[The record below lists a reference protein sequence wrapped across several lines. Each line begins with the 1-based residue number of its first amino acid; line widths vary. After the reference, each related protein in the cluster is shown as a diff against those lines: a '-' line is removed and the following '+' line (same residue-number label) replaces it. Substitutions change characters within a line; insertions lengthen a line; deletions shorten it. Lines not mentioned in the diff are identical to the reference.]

1 MRALKA
7 AVLVAVGLTFVTQL
21 AYAQVYAQV
30 GRAPPMPTSPEIIHV
45 NGVRSSEVDS
55 ISNTTALEAVLK
67 THGFSIDDYGVSLV
81 HNPFNSTWRTQGIAD
96 IGDLAEVR
104 VQIRLSNAALV
115 AAGGTSSDYLPRLG
129 ELYSGLYSN
138 QTGLT
143 AQERRVVKMAD
154 FLKRVIRSRI
164 EAGRSFVIVVPH
176 SQGNLYAEAAYAML
190 VHEGRK
196 DVTDRTLV
204 VGVAVPGNRTP
215 NGSYVA
221 NSEDVVVAGAR
232 VLLREPLPS
241 NVTACWP
248 IASVC
253 GLAVAPVPLVIDVLF
268 HSFRSVYLN
277 ERVTSA
283 ADQASLPSIIARL
296 ISNAAAD
303 LTVRTAPPSVS
314 LAPTCTIPVVGQPM
328 SCTIVGSNLGD
339 ATAMSATNCS
349 PASMAV
355 VAGGT
360 TIRRQFTCTPQAAG
374 TVGIVYDVPGIA
386 PGSLPAIPRL
396 NAVLPPTVG
405 PAVVAPSLVAPL
417 ANVVVSSMTPT
428 LTWSGGSAGLWQV
441 NIRNLLTNAL
451 LLPVNLATSQFTYSV
466 PAGLLLANTPYRWD
480 VTACPDA
487 LCSDPATYRVSAD
500 GYFTAPGSPPPITPA
515 PSVTAIVCPSPV
527 AGQPMSCVLAGSNLS
542 AANVGARSQ
551 LCGANPTMA
560 LVAATATQASFSCP
574 SPVAGLLPVE
584 AYRTDTS
591 AVLFTQTVLVTPPSP
606 AAVPTVSAIDCG
618 APVAGQ
624 VMTCRVTGASL
635 TSGNITLSTPACSSV
650 SVQAPGSAA
659 LQTFA
664 CATNANVSIA
674 FTTSTVSAKR
684 ADNAAVLRSVAIR
697 LAPTP
702 RPELLAVTAI
712 ACSNAILNQPMT
724 CTLIGTG
731 LTDTNYLVSVVDA
744 VDQTSNCSNLV
755 VNAGTGSRQRTFT
768 CIPTRASRQD
778 VRIFPSQGAGLLN
791 AAFVSVQPVAMPERF
806 REDFSNATLNP
817 AVWLNYGSPI
827 TLTGGLGTFGAASVA
842 TTMGRVNVV
851 GDALVVEARFSGS
864 RPSTATTGRDSYV
877 SLVDAYTGDTI
888 SFGDASYQRDGNPVG
903 MYLTGAGAF
912 GLRQSGNG
920 VSTSAYKE
928 YRLTISGSTV
938 LLERGDTLA
947 NITERLA
954 FVLRAPA
961 GGRPF
966 YLRIGTGSADFAP
979 TNFAWV
985 SIRSDRSD
993 LPGPTAT
1000 FFSTAEGIWIGTL
1013 VGGTRNAQ
1021 AFVLDTGAYWILYN
1035 NSSNS
1040 DFGGFLQG
1048 TDTGAGGAFSAYNS
1062 KDASIAGVGSVT
1074 DRWVTGTYVPKQ
1086 SLSGQILNPAT
1097 AVADPFAM
1105 TNYLALYETPADLGV
1120 VAGAF
1125 SGTATVVGLPSE
1137 VATMNVSATGR
1148 LTGATAAGCGF
1159 DGYAVPRPKGNL
1171 FDVTLTF
1178 QGGSCL
1184 SGTATVT
1191 GIGYYEAATRR
1202 LYGMAANSG
1211 RTGAFMFTGS
1221 K

>member
-7 AVLVAVGLTFVTQL
+7 AALVVVGLAFVAQF

-45 NGVRSSEVDS
+45 NGVWSSEKDS
-55 ISNTTALEAVLK
+55 IANTTALEAVLK
-67 THGFSIDDYGVSLV
+67 SHGFSVDDYGVSLV
-81 HNPFNSTWRTQGIAD
+81 HNPFNFKWPTYATAD
-96 IGDLAEVR
+96 IGDLGEVG
-104 VQIRLSNAALV
+104 VQLRLSNEALAAA
-115 AAGGTSSDYLPRLG
+115 AAGGRSSDYLPLLG
-129 ELYSGLYSN
+129 ESYNRLYLN
-138 QTGLT
+138 QAGLT
-143 AQERRVVKMAD
+143 AQERRVVKMAE

-164 EAGRSFVIVVPH
+164 EAGRRFVIVVPH

-190 VHEGRK
+190 LRDDRK
-196 DVTDRTLV
+196 DVIGRTLV
-204 VGVAVPGNRTP
+204 VGVAVPANRTP
-215 NGSYVA
+215 NGSYVT
-221 NSEDVVVAGAR
+221 NSKDKVVAGAGR
-232 VLLREPLPS
+232 FLREPLPS
-241 NVTACWP
+241 NVTPCWP
-248 IASVC
+248 SASFC
-253 GLAVAPVPLVIDVLF
+253 GSEISLLGSLRGPDVSF
-268 HSFRSVYLN
+268 HTFIPAYLS
-277 ERVTSA
+277 ELVTSA
-283 ADQASLPSIIARL
+283 ERQESFASIVVKL
-296 ISNAAAD
+296 ISNAAAE

-314 LAPTCTIPVVGQPM
+314 SAPTCTNPIVGQPM
-328 SCTIVGSNLGD
+328 TCTFVGSNLGD

-360 TIRRQFTCTPQAAG
+360 TFRRQFTCTPQAAG
-374 TVGIVYDVPGIA
+374 AVDLVYAVPGIA

-405 PAVVAPSLVAPL
+405 TAVVAPSLVAPL
-417 ANVVVSSMTPT
+417 ANVVVSSLTPT
-428 LTWSGGSAGLWQV
+428 LTWSGGSAGFWQV
-441 NIRNLLTNAL
+441 NIRNLLTNVL
-451 LLPVNLATSQFTYSV
+451 LAPVNLATSQLTYTV

-487 LCSDPATYRVSAD
+487 ICNDAATYRLSVD
-500 GYFTAPGSPPPITPA
+500 GYFTTPA
-515 PSVTAIVCPSPV
+515 SPAPTVAAIVCPSPV
-527 AGQPMSCVLAGSNLS
+527 AGQPMSCALTGSNLS

-551 LCGANPTMA
+551 LCGANPAMA
-560 LVAATATQASFSCP
+560 LVAASATQASFSCP
-574 SPVAGLLPVE
+574 SAVAGRLPVE
-584 AYRTDTS
+584 AYRIDTN
-591 AVLFTQTVLVTPPSP
+591 AVLLTQTVLVPTPPP
-606 AAVPTVSAIDCG
+606 PVPTVSGIDCG

-624 VMTCRVTGASL
+624 VMTCRVSGASL
-635 TSGNITLSTPACSSV
+635 TSANVTLSTPVCPTV
-650 SVQAPGSAA
+650 GVQAPGTAA
-659 LQTFA
+659 LQTFT
-664 CATNANVSIA
+664 CTTNANLSTA
-674 FTTSTVSAKR
+674 FATSTVSAKR
-684 ADNAAVLRSVAIR
+684 ADNAAVLRSVSIR

-702 RPELLAVTAI
+702 QPELHAVTAI
-712 ACSNAILNQPMT
+712 GCSNAILNQTMT
-724 CTLIGTG
+724 CTLSGTG
-731 LTDTNYLVSVVDA
+731 LTDTNYLVAVVDA
-744 VDQTSNCSNLV
+744 VDQTQSCSNLV

-806 REDFSNATLNP
+806 REDFSSPTLNP
-817 AVWLNYGSPI
+817 AVWLNYGSPV
-827 TLTGGLGTFGAASVA
+827 TLAGGLGTFGAASVA
-842 TTMGRVNVV
+842 TTMGRFNVV
-851 GDALVVEARFSGS
+851 GDTLVVEARFSGS

-903 MYLTGAGAF
+903 MYLTGAGTF

-954 FVLRAPA
+954 FVLRVPA
-961 GGRPF
+961 AGRPF

-979 TNFAWV
+979 SNFDWV

-993 LPGPTAT
+993 LPGPIAT
-1000 FFSTAEGIWIGTL
+1000 FFSTAEGIWLGTL
-1013 VGGTRNAQ
+1013 AGGTRNAQ

-1035 NSSNS
+1035 NSNNS

-1048 TDTGAGGAFSAYNS
+1048 TDTSAGGAFSAFNS
-1062 KDASIAGVGSVT
+1062 KDASIEAVASVT

-1097 AVADPFAM
+1097 AVADQFAM
-1105 TNYLALYETPADLGV
+1105 TNYLPLYETPADLGV

-1202 LYGMAANSG
+1202 LYGMAANSA
-1211 RTGAFMFTGS
+1211 RTGAFLFTGS